1 VRIPPFLDLALA
13 ALFSGAVLLLV
24 LVFAA
29 IDPQQRSLSSL
40 LVGLVALLGLGAS
53 VFGILLRGVD
63 ERLERVSE
71 YHKSRLEGGPST
83 LVEGHSG
90 SQAG

>member
-1 VRIPPFLDLALA
+1 MRIPSFVDLAVA
-13 ALFSGAVLLLV
+13 AVFSGAVLLVV

-29 IDPQQRSLSSL
+29 IDPHQRSLSSL

-53 VFGILLRGVD
+53 LFGILLRGVD

-71 YHKSRLEGGPST
+71 YQKSRLEGGPST
-83 LVEGHSG
+83 LLGGHSG
-90 SQAG
+90 GQPG

>member
-13 ALFSGAVLLLV
+13 AVFSGTVLLVV

-29 IDPQQRSLSSL
+29 IDPSQRVLSWL
-40 LVGLVALLGLGAS
+40 FVGLVALLGLAAS

-71 YHKSRLEGGPST
+71 YRKSRLDGGTST
-83 LVEGHSG
+83 LVGDPSG
-90 SQAG
+90 T

>member
-1 VRIPPFLDLALA
+1 MRIAPFIDLALA
-13 ALFSGAVLLLV
+13 AVFSGAVLLVV

-29 IDPQQRSLSSL
+29 IDPSQRVLSWL
-40 LVGLVALLGLGAS
+40 LVGVVALLALAAS

-71 YHKSRLEGGPST
+71 YRKSRLEDGSST
-83 LVEGHSG
+83 LVSDASG
-90 SQAG
+90 S